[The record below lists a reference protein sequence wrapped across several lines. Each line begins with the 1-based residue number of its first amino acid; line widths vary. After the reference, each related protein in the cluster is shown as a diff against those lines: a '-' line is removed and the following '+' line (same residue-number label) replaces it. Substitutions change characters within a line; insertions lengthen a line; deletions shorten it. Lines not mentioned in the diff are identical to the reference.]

1 MFTEQ
6 TSWSQTILIVE
17 DDHISL
23 QLLCTILKEH
33 RLLTANT
40 GEQAIQTAKKEK
52 PDLIL
57 LDIMLPEI
65 DGLEVCKLLR
75 SDVAT
80 QYIPIIFVTASSG
93 EKVEEKGLRLGAVD
107 YIRKPFS
114 IPIITARINNHLEL
128 KRNRDLLESMSTLD
142 SLTNIPNRR
151 YFDDMM
157 TREWKR
163 AMRDRVSIAI
173 MMIDIDY
180 FKQFNDTYGH
190 GEGDLCLRKVAKT
203 LKKSLNRATDIV
215 CRYGGEEFVIILP
228 STNNQGAEIVS
239 KNLHDGLANVGIP
252 HQATNVK
259 DKKTVTVSIGVSS
272 CVPEKDIDQSTLLQQ
287 ADLMLYQAKENG
299 RSQTSIHPTR

>member
-6 TSWSQTILIVE
+6 TSWHQQTILIVE

-33 RLLTANT
+33 NLLTAT
-40 GEQAIQTAKKEK
+40 SGEKALQIAKKEK

-75 SDVAT
+75 SDKAT
-80 QYIPIIFVTASSG
+80 QYLPIIFVTASSG
-93 EKVEEKGLRLGAVD
+93 EKIEEQGLRLGAVD

-128 KRNRDLLESMSTLD
+128 KRNRDILENMSTLD

-157 TREWKR
+157 NREWKR
-163 AMRDRVSIAI
+163 ALREKTSLAV

-180 FKQFNDTYGH
+180 FKTFNDNYGH
-190 GEGDLCLRKVAKT
+190 GEGDKCLKQVAQILQT
-203 LKKSLNRATDIV
+203 SLHRGTDV
-215 CRYGGEEFVIILP
+215 ACRYGGEEFVIILP
-228 STNNQGAEIVS
+228 STDDIGAQIVS
-239 KNLHDGLANVGIP
+239 NNIHKALEEKAIP
-252 HQATNVK
+252 HLLTQVK
-259 DKKTVTVSIGVSS
+259 NKKTVSISIGVSFAI
-272 CVPEKDIDQSTLLQQ
+272 PEADINPETILQQ
-287 ADLMLYQAKENG
+287 ADVILYKAKNSG
-299 RSQTSIHPTR
+299 RNQTAVHD